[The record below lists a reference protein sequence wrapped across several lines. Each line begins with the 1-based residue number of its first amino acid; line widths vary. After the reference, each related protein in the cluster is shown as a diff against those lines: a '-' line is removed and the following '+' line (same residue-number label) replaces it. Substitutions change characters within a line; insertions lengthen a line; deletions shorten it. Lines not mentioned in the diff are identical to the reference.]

1 MVTNKQK
8 RLSKATIDHANHVA
22 IVAIA
27 EANGIALVQQSNGY
41 WRGVEHDSLVI
52 NDKKNLFRWNSRDVG
67 GGALDFVQHYLGISS
82 FREAVAYLNH
92 AALERAETITHKVRE
107 PFQYNF
113 KNSPN
118 FEQATKYLTT
128 VRKLD
133 PQIVDLL
140 HRKGFIQQDE
150 HSNAIFVWSR
160 NDKIVGATVQGTRID
175 HEHLGK
181 RGTFKQIAKNS
192 QENFGFNLSLGK
204 PERLLMFEAPIDA
217 LSYWSLHRGLNHV
230 TLMSMD
236 GLKSNTVKQGLIYF
250 CEKTGHAPSEIAF
263 GVDNDPSGHV
273 FYDQMRAEHALASVP
288 YTSLIPADQAI
299 PHECLAPVVS
309 AAKQAA
315 IPTVAL
321 MAYLKVAVNLQPG
334 HGIANGYHYQDTLTK
349 GSFADLPEIA
359 TQLKPYLQSN
369 GIDWQAYFKQHAPDL
384 TSTDRN
390 NLVGRIKGVARQ
402 YQKGDFQVVQ
412 DVPKDWN
419 DRLQIHERSKSKGL
433 TLDKKIAAA
442 KERAVTANLRIAP
455 KHHDQALE
463 R

>member
-1 MVTNKQK
+1 M
-8 RLSKATIDHANHVA
+8 
-22 IVAIA
+22 
-27 EANGIALVQQSNGY
+27 
-41 WRGVEHDSLVI
+41 
-52 NDKKNLFRWNSRDVG
+52 
-67 GGALDFVQHYLGISS
+67 S
-82 FREAVAYLNH
+82 F
-92 AALERAETITHKVRE
+92 
-107 PFQYNF
+107 
-113 KNSPN
+113 
-118 FEQATKYLTT
+118 
-128 VRKLD
+128 
-133 PQIVDLL
+133 
-140 HRKGFIQQDE
+140 
-150 HSNAIFVWSR
+150 
-160 NDKIVGATVQGTRID
+160 
-175 HEHLGK
+175 
-181 RGTFKQIAKNS
+181 
-192 QENFGFNLSLGK
+192 
-204 PERLLMFEAPIDA
+204 
-217 LSYWSLHRGLNHV
+217 
-230 TLMSMD
+230 
-236 GLKSNTVKQGLIYF
+236 
-250 CEKTGHAPSEIAF
+250 
-263 GVDNDPSGHV
+263 
-273 FYDQMRAEHALASVP
+273 MRAEHALASVP

-402 YQKGDFQVVQ
+402 YQNGDFQVVQ